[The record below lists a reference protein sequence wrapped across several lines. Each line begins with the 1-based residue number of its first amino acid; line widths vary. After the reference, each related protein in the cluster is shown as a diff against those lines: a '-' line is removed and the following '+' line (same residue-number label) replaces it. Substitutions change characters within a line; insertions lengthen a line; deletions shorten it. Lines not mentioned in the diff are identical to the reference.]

1 MASGGLLL
9 PAVTAIG
16 LAGGLALFRLRGALA
31 PPAARFT
38 PPPPGPVVPA
48 DAGLDARFRAV
59 AYPAADGV
67 LLTAWRAPVSG
78 TGRRPTVLLLADAG
92 EGLAALAGPATTL
105 ADAGYGVFLTAR
117 RPGPQ
122 MPGVGGLLADV
133 RAALDHLTGE
143 GVSGSRLVLHSRG
156 LAAALAAQMALERPP
171 AALILQSPAEAEGGL
186 GVRDRL
192 AGLAADCRLLVLHG
206 IADRRT
212 PVALARRILAA
223 ARNRPGGAVPP
234 PQGVWLDGV
243 GADDL
248 WRRGGAAAALA
259 FLAGGGSDGPVLDV
273 PPAPPGTGGRGLPV
287 RQGPG
292 AGADRGKAESP

>member
-1 MASGGLLL
+1 MTGG
-9 PAVTAIG
+9 G
-16 LAGGLALFRLRGALA
+16 ALFPILAVLASAGAAGLVLVRLRGVLT

-48 DAGLDARFRAV
+48 DAGLDGRFRAV

-67 LLTAWRAPVSG
+67 LLTAWRASAAG
-78 TGRRPTVLLLADAG
+78 AGRRPTVLLLADAG
-92 EGLAALAGPATTL
+92 EGLAALAVPAATL

-122 MPGVGGLLADV
+122 ALGVAELLADV

-156 LAAALAAQMALERPP
+156 LAAALATQMALERPP

-192 AGLAADCRLLVLHG
+192 AGLAADCRLLLLHG
-206 IADRRT
+206 TADRRT
-212 PVALARRILAA
+212 PVAQARRMLAA

-234 PQGVWLDGV
+234 PQGGWPQGVWLDGA

-248 WRRGGAAAALA
+248 WRRGGGEAVLA
-259 FLAGGGSDGPVLDV
+259 FLAGEGAGGGGEGPVLD
-273 PPAPPGTGGRGLPV
+273 ASPGPSGAGGRGLPV
-287 RQGPG
+287 R
-292 AGADRGKAESP
+292 RG

>member
-1 MASGGLLL
+1 MAGGGALFPVL
-9 PAVTAIG
+9 AVLAI
-16 LAGGLALFRLRGALA
+16 AGAAGLALVRPRGVLT

-48 DAGLDARFRAV
+48 DAGLDGRFRAV

-67 LLTAWRAPVSG
+67 LLTAWRAAG
-78 TGRRPTVLLLADAG
+78 AGRRPSRPTVLLLADAG
-92 EGLAALAGPATTL
+92 EGLAALAVPAATL

-122 MPGVGGLLADV
+122 ALGVAELLADV

-192 AGLAADCRLLVLHG
+192 AGLAADCRLLLLHG
-206 IADRRT
+206 AADRRT
-212 PVALARRILAA
+212 PVALARRMLAA
-223 ARNRPGGAVPP
+223 ARNRPGGAVSP
-234 PQGVWLDGV
+234 PQGVWLDGA

-248 WRRGGAAAALA
+248 WRRGGADAALT
-259 FLAGGGSDGPVLDV
+259 FLAGGGGDGPVLDA
-273 PPAPPGTGGRGLPV
+273 PAAPSGTGGRGLPV
-287 RQGPG
+287 R
-292 AGADRGKAESP
+292 RG